1 MKTTRRQFLRTTS
14 AAGLAAALPPIPVVP
29 PRLPAPLRRRAAAD
43 ELRVAVIGLRGRGWH
58 HVQAFERLPHVAV
71 TALCDCDRSVLD
83 QRGRAFSDRYG
94 RDVLV
99 EADYRVLLD
108 RADIDIVSIA
118 TPNHWHALMTMDACL
133 AGKDVYVEKPVTHSL
148 DEGRLLLDVVA
159 RSGRLVQCGFQSRS
173 APAIRRGIEW
183 LREGHLGPVR
193 LARGLCYKPRRS
205 IGRCGGPAAVPD
217 HIDYDLWTGPAPM
230 KPLRRTSLHYDWHW
244 DFDTGNGDLG
254 NQGVHQI
261 DICRW
266 AIDARAMPRS
276 VTSIGGRFGDP
287 DDGSTP
293 NTQAV
298 LYDFGSTPML
308 FEVRGLPRNRAAR
321 ASNWQGG
328 MDTYNGQRIASII
341 HCEGGNLIVPS
352 GALDCWAVDREGHA
366 IASWSQRAD
375 HFENFVQAVRSR
387 DEHHL
392 NANVLEGVRS
402 SDLCHLGTVS
412 HLLGRSGG
420 FQDALDESASD
431 PAFQE
436 ATERMTRHLQAN
448 EIDSDTHPLTI
459 GATVQINQVTDRFIN
474 PPEANSL
481 RLRKARHPYSYPVG
495 S

>member
-1 MKTTRRQFLRTTS
+1 MKTTRRQFLLTTS

-29 PRLPAPLRRRAAAD
+29 PRLPAPLRRRAAED

-58 HVQAFERLPHVAV
+58 HVQAFERLPHVSV
-71 TALCDCDRSVLD
+71 TALCDCDCSVLD
-83 QRGRAFSDRYG
+83 RRGRAFSDRYG
-94 RDVLV
+94 RDALV

-133 AGKDVYVEKPVTHSL
+133 AGKDVYVEKPVTHNL

-193 LARGLCYKPRRS
+193 PARGLCYKPRRS

-230 KPLRRTSLHYDWHW
+230 KPLRRTNLHYDWHW

-276 VTSIGGRFGDP
+276 VTSIGGRFGYR
-287 DDGSTP
+287 DDGRTP
-293 NTQAV
+293 NTQVV
-298 LYDFGSTPML
+298 LYDFAAAPVL
-308 FEVRGLPRNRAAR
+308 FEVRGLPRDRAAQ
-321 ASNWQGG
+321 SGNWGDG
-328 MDTYNGQRIASII
+328 MDVHGGQRIASII
-341 HCEGGNLIVPS
+341 HCEGGDLIVPT
-352 GALDCWAVDREGHA
+352 GANDCWAVDRDGRRIE
-366 IASWSQRAD
+366 SWSRGAD
-375 HFENFVQAVRSR
+375 HFENFIRAVRTR
-387 DEHHL
+387 QEHHL
-392 NANVLEGVRS
+392 HADVLEGVRS
-402 SDLCHLGTVS
+402 SDLCHLGLISQRLARPGRLPEAVAARPAFGEAVQRMS
-412 HLLGRSGG
+412 LHLEANGIESAA
-420 FQDALDESASD
+420 DAL
-431 PAFQE
+431 
-436 ATERMTRHLQAN
+436 
-448 EIDSDTHPLTI
+448 EIGPTLD
-459 GATVQINQVTDRFIN
+459 INQTSDRFIDA
-474 PPEANSL
+474 PKADSL
-481 RLRKARHPYSYPVG
+481 RLRRDRHPFTYPNH